1 MTDKLFR
8 QPLLWLAPLAGY
20 TDQAFRGLCKH
31 WGAEVMLSEM
41 VSADGLVRDSAKTEF
56 LLRFHEM
63 ERPFGIQLFGHDPH
77 TLARAT
83 EAVIPFKPDFIDI
96 NMGCPVKK
104 VVRRGAGSALMQ
116 TPDLAVQIIREC
128 KQVTS
133 GILPLSAK
141 FRSGWD
147 SSNQNYLAFGLALQ
161 DAGADFLCLHPR
173 TTKQMFSGISNWEH
187 IAVLK
192 KQLSIPLVGNGD
204 IQSPEDALRMLQET
218 DCDGMM
224 IGRGALGRPWLF
236 SQCRQFL
243 THGSYTPITRE
254 KAMEAVL
261 MHLDYA
267 LASKPERVVVRE
279 MRSQM
284 CFYTN
289 GLLGKAE
296 IRRQINHAES
306 AAELRQILI
315 HGFQH

>member
-20 TDQAFRGLCKH
+20 TDQAFRRLCKH

-56 LLRFHEM
+56 LLRFNEM
-63 ERPFGIQLFGHDPH
+63 ERPFGIQLFGHDPF
-77 TLARAT
+77 TMAKAT
-83 EAVIPFKPDFIDI
+83 EAAIAFAPDFIDI

-116 TPDLAVQIIREC
+116 TPDLAVQIVQEC
-128 KQVTS
+128 KRVTS
-133 GILPLSAK
+133 GIIPLSAK

-147 SSNQNYLAFGLALQ
+147 SSNLNYLTFGLAMQ

-173 TTKQMFSGISNWEH
+173 TTKQMFSGTSNWEH
-187 IAVLK
+187 IADLK
-192 KQLSIPLVGNGD
+192 KHLSIPLIGNGD
-204 IQSPEDALRMLQET
+204 IQSPEDALRMRNET
-218 DCDGMM
+218 GCDGMM

-236 SQCRQFL
+236 NQCREYISNHSF
-243 THGSYTPITRE
+243 SPITRE
-254 KAMEAVL
+254 QVLETVL
-261 MHLDYA
+261 MHLDHA

-284 CFYTN
+284 CFYTK

-306 AAELRQILI
+306 AEELKRILI
-315 HGFQH
+315 QGFQH